1 MISELTVNID
11 LVKNTPDYK
20 YISELPL
27 LKDDGKIAFKEG
39 LNVIFAPNGS
49 GKTTILEMLAKAT
62 HSREWGYSRP
72 TKKSMLD
79 EKLLRKISKE
89 EMDARDLSFYS
100 LFAVEPFFEVKHD
113 AQTVLFCDPKFI
125 VGGFGADDTLNFGYE
140 YMSAHKEEH
149 INVKGSTG
157 NKNKHRM
164 SLVNDVLDGI
174 KKVDS
179 KIDDKYTSKMSLSS
193 IDRFKAEKFNLDYLQ
208 PSIEKGQTT
217 ILIDEPETA
226 LDLREKIKWF
236 KSLEEKV
243 KKQNLQVILIT
254 HSELALTFK
263 DANFITSDNAY
274 IEEARNEFLSLINI
288 V

>member
-11 LVKNTPDYK
+11 IVKTAPDYK
-20 YISELPL
+20 YIAELPL
-27 LKDDGKIAFKEG
+27 LKNNGKIHFKEG

-49 GKTTILEMLAKAT
+49 GKTTIMEMLAKAT

-79 EKLLRKISKE
+79 EKLLRKISRE
-89 EMDARDLSFYS
+89 EMEARNLSFYS
-100 LFAVEPFFEVKHD
+100 LFSVEPFFEVKHD

-125 VGGFGADDTLNFGYE
+125 VGGFGSDDTLNFGYE
-140 YMSAHKEEH
+140 YMSVHKEEH

-164 SLVNDVLDGI
+164 SLVNDVLDGV

-193 IDRFKAEKFNLDYLQ
+193 LDRFKAEKFNLDYLQ
-208 PSIEKGQTT
+208 PSIEKGQAT

-243 KKQNLQVILIT
+243 KQQNLQVILIT

-263 DANFITSDNAY
+263 NANFITSDNKY
-274 IEEARNEFLSLINI
+274 LEEARAEFKSLTDTI
-288 V
+288 